1 LEINSEDKNL
11 EQSSKT
17 MACYELVNLK
27 TRMDDALD
35 SLARDTDD
43 AYAYYEY
50 LKFDTENVV
59 AHAYAVEEAYEHWA
73 RTADRQYKM
82 EDFKKSLDEKMENAK
97 DDKDVLRIL
106 EKMTDGQVKN
116 TDEIYKWMCL

>member
-1 LEINSEDKNL
+1 MEIKSEDKNL

-17 MACYELVNLK
+17 MAFCELVNLK

-35 SLARDTDD
+35 SLTRDTDD

-82 EDFKKSLDEKMENAK
+82 EDFKKSLDEKMENVK
-97 DDKDVLRIL
+97 HDKDVMRIL
-106 EKMTDGQVKN
+106 EEMTDGEVKN

>member
-1 LEINSEDKNL
+1 MEIKSEDKNL

-17 MACYELVNLK
+17 MAFCELVNLK

-35 SLARDTDD
+35 SLTRDTDD